1 MYIFFLPIL
10 FLPLFEIMGF
20 VVIGGEIG
28 LPLTL
33 LWLLC
38 STVLGLWLLQ
48 GRDAETL
55 AQVKK
60 QQEAETPFFAIREV
74 FDTLC
79 LFLAGVL
86 LIFPGFI
93 SDFLAVPLLIA
104 PLRHFFFRRLRD
116 NPDGFMRRT
125 FSQQG
130 PTHTRHGSSYTETT
144 IIEGEYTATTD
155 DNSAPPPA
163 GTIEDKNA
171 NSPPQ

>member
-28 LPLTL
+28 LGFTL

-38 STVLGLWLLQ
+38 STGLGLWLLQ
-48 GRDAETL
+48 GRGAETL

-60 QQEAETPFFAIREV
+60 QQEVETPFFAIREV

-116 NPDGFMRRT
+116 NPDGFIRRT
-125 FSQQG
+125 FTQQG
-130 PTHTRHGSSYTETT
+130 PGRTRHGGHYTETT
-144 IIEGEYTATTD
+144 IIEGEYTTTET
-155 DNSAPPPA
+155 DNDAPPPP
-163 GTIEDKNA
+163 GTAEGKN
-171 NSPPQ
+171 NHLPPQ